1 MPAVYG
7 DIRGRAVASEARR
20 PFVVINMVS
29 SLDGAIALDGLSGGL
44 SGSADKEVFFYLRS
58 IADVI
63 MVGAATAREENYG
76 QPRLSEQLRAE
87 RVSRG
92 QPALPRIAVVTRS
105 MRLDWSSRLFGD
117 PASPAGLPLVVCPEN
132 VPPQLRA
139 PADGVADLL
148 PAGEDHVDFS
158 SALGHLAA
166 RGTRLV
172 LCEGGPTLN
181 GQLLSAGLVDE
192 LCLTLSPVLVGGR
205 GPRISG
211 WDEPHPA
218 IGLELISSC
227 RIRRRAD
234 AALRSRSRRPTTE
247 RGSGPGCAPLIL
259 ISRAR
264 PRRVS
269 SPRVLPKTGP
279 WVMLPAP
286 AEGRR
291 MGPAGEEAGRSGVRC
306 AMRRAARPMRMV

>member
-1 MPAVYG
+1 VLFPPPADADRTVHDVYHG
-7 DIRGRAVASEARR
+7 IRERAEAAVGRR
-20 PFVVINMVS
+20 PYVVLNMVS
-29 SLDGAIALDGLSGGL
+29 SVDGAIALDGLSGGL

-63 MVGAATAREENYG
+63 MVGASTAREENYG

-105 MRLDWSSRLFGD
+105 MRLDWSARLFAD
-117 PASPAGLPLVVCPEN
+117 PASVAGLPLVVCPDN
-132 VPPQLRA
+132 MPPQLRA
-139 PADGVADLL
+139 PADGIAELL
-148 PAGEDHVDFS
+148 TAGQDHVDFPA
-158 SALGHLAA
+158 ALGQLGAGGA
-166 RGTRLV
+166 RLV

-218 IGLELISSC
+218 IGLELISACESEGVQM
-227 RIRRRAD
+227 
-234 AALRSRSRRPTTE
+234 LRYGVKPT
-247 RGSGPGCAPLIL
+247 SHD
-259 ISRAR
+259 
-264 PRRVS
+264 
-269 SPRVLPKTGP
+269 
-279 WVMLPAP
+279 
-286 AEGRR
+286 
-291 MGPAGEEAGRSGVRC
+291 
-306 AMRRAARPMRMV
+306 